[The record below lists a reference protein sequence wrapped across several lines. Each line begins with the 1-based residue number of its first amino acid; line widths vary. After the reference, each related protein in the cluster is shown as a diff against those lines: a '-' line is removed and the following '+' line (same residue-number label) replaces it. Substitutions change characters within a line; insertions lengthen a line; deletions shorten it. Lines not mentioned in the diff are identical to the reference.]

1 MGHYAGR
8 GKSAGP
14 GAAAAGRRWA
24 IMTSELGRQIG
35 AFLGAHHV
43 MSLASL
49 GAGGPHATSLFYA
62 CDGLALLWVSD
73 PDTQHSREIEA
84 DPRVAA
90 TVAPDCADF
99 AVIRGVQ
106 ITGAARRIVAADE
119 RMRHLAQLEARYAFL
134 GQLASGPPKL
144 REAYARTAV
153 YRLQPARIVLIDN
166 TKGFG
171 HKETLELSP

>member
-1 MGHYAGR
+1 
-8 GKSAGP
+8 
-14 GAAAAGRRWA
+14 
-24 IMTSELGRQIG
+24 MTIELGRQIG
-35 AFLGAHHV
+35 AFLSAHHV
-43 MSLASL
+43 MSLATL
-49 GAGGPHATSLFYA
+49 GPSGPHATSLFYA

-90 TVAPDCADF
+90 TVAPDYSDF

-106 ITGAARRIVAADE
+106 IAGSARRIVAVDE
-119 RMRHLAQLEARYAFL
+119 RMRHLVQLGARYAFL
-134 GQLASGPPKL
+134 GQLAMGPSKL
-144 REAYARTAV
+144 REAYARSAI

-166 TKGFG
+166 SKGFG